1 MDSDYR
7 GELGVVL
14 YNHSEED
21 FKVNEEDR
29 VVQLILERIKT
40 PVVQKVQPLDPTDG
54 GAGGFGSIGM
64 QSKGQS
70 ELGKKGKTK
79 KKETQSS
86 ELRTQ

>member
-21 FKVNEEDR
+21 FKVNEGDK
-29 VVQLILERIKT
+29 VAQLTFERIKT
-40 PVVQKVQPLDPTDG
+40 PVVQKVQALDLTDK

-64 QSKGQS
+64 QSQG
-70 ELGKKGKTK
+70 
-79 KKETQSS
+79 
-86 ELRTQ
+86 